1 MSKTEEA
8 KGPQL
13 PASPVGI
20 LPRLMSDAASELFY
34 INIKTSGSQIRKSFH
49 SHTSGSQI
57 HLLLVCLCVC
67 MSGLVD
73 EKELS
78 DEFKKFFCSLGLL
91 LEENKTQVSQ
101 RLVLI
106 GTSQI
111 IFE

>member
-13 PASPVGI
+13 PASPVSI

-34 INIKTSGSQIRKSFH
+34 ITIKASGSQIRKSFH

-57 HLLLVCLCVC
+57 HLVCACVC
-67 MSGLVD
+67 ICVCVCVWSGLVG

-78 DEFKKFFCSLGLL
+78 DELKKFFCRLGLF
-91 LEENKTQVSQ
+91 LEENKT
-101 RLVLI
+101 
-106 GTSQI
+106 
-111 IFE
+111 